1 MAKILKVENLT
12 KKYGNKFALN
22 NVSFDLE
29 EGKLLGLLGPNGSG
43 KSTLIKILAGFIK
56 KSSGSVKICGED
68 PGLATKSF
76 VSYLPDKTFLPN
88 WMRIKDARD
97 YYADFFVDFNKQT
110 FADMIKV
117 MKLDEKMRIPELS
130 KGMEEKLNL
139 SLILSRDAR
148 LYLLDEPIGGV
159 DPVARDMI
167 TESIIDKAFQNKTL
181 IVSTQLIR
189 DIESVFDD
197 VMILNEGEIF
207 IKENVEKIREEHGMS
222 VDEYFKEKYRGEL

>member
-1 MAKILKVENLT
+1 MAKILKIENLT
-12 KKYGNKFALN
+12 KKYGNKVALN
-22 NVSFDLE
+22 SISFDLE
-29 EGKLLGLLGPNGSG
+29 EGQLLGLLGPNGSG
-43 KSTLIKILAGFIK
+43 KTTLIKIIAGFIK
-56 KSSGSVKICGED
+56 KSSGSVKICGEE
-68 PGLATKSF
+68 PGLKTKSF
-76 VSYLPDKTFLPN
+76 VSYLPDKNFLPG

-97 YYADFFVDFNKQT
+97 YYRDFFNDFNKST
-110 FADMIKV
+110 FSDMIKV
-117 MKLDEKMRIPELS
+117 MKLDEKMKITELS

-167 TESIIDKAFQNKTL
+167 TESIIDKAFQNKTIIL
-181 IVSTQLIR
+181 STQLVR

-197 VMILNEGEIF
+197 VLFLNDGNII